1 MLLAWWESEG
11 RAAQPLAYGTLGCD
25 QARHRQASACLLTQ
39 HCQAVAGR
47 AAAASSPPPAQ
58 APPCLA
64 VALGLRGVM
73 GCARWRQAQ
82 GRRVVVF
89 VVGGIT
95 RSEMRAAHKLS
106 AKLGR
111 PVLLGGTALDSPGTF
126 LKRLG
131 VRGHPPARSTLARQ
145 AGV

>member
-1 MLLAWWESEG
+1 MRPGSAPAGLPSPADL
-11 RAAQPLAYGTLGCD
+11 TLPG
-25 QARHRQASACLLTQ
+25 SGLFT
-39 HCQAVAGR
+39 
-47 AAAASSPPPAQ
+47 AAARPATRRRLVPLWGQGRVTGVCPPA
-58 APPCLA
+58 
-64 VALGLRGVM
+64 
-73 GCARWRQAQ
+73 QAQ
-82 GRRVVVF
+82 GRRIVVF

-131 VRGHPPARSTLARQ
+131 VRGRPRARPALARQ
-145 AGV
+145 AGA